1 MQSYYIRKYAKK
13 FMLAAFLLL
22 SLYSI
27 FHSLGR

>member
-1 MQSYYIRKYAKK
+1 MQSYYLRKYAKK

-27 FHSLGR
+27 FRSVAR